1 MNESE
6 QILVSLLKRGDEK
19 AYRYL
24 YDRHYALLCKCAN
37 EWLQDPFWAETIVED
52 TIFHIWEIR
61 ENFDIRS
68 SMRSYLLRAVRNRCL
83 NHLQLESEKRE
94 VRFSKLPLEE
104 IDLPVNRSVDE
115 HPLGVLLERE
125 LENEIVK
132 AIETLPEECKRVF
145 KKSRFEHK
153 STDEIASELDISVN
167 TVKYHIK
174 KALSSLRTDLGRY
187 LIELSLLFLF
197 ML

>member
-19 AYRYL
+19 AYKYL
-24 YDRHYALLCKCAN
+24 YDRHYALLCKFAN

-61 ENFDIRS
+61 ENFDIQS
-68 SMRSYLLRAVRNRCL
+68 SIRSYLLRAVRNRCL

-94 VRFSKLPLEE
+94 IRFSKLQREE
-104 IDLPVNRSVDE
+104 LDLPAGKSTDE

-125 LENEIVK
+125 LENEIIK
-132 AIETLPEECKRVF
+132 AVEALPEECKRVF
-145 KKSRFEHK
+145 RKSRFEHK
-153 STDEIASELDISVN
+153 SVGEIAVELDISVN

-187 LIELSLLFLF
+187 LVDLSLFFLF

>member
-6 QILVSLLKRGDEK
+6 QILVSLLKKGDEK

-24 YDRHYALLCKCAN
+24 YDHHYIVLCKFAN

-61 ENFDIRS
+61 ENFDIQTS
-68 SMRSYLLRAVRNRCL
+68 VRSYLLRAVRNRCL

-94 VRFSKLPLEE
+94 VRFSKLPVGEV
-104 IDLPVNRSVDE
+104 DLPTRKYTDE

-125 LENEIVK
+125 LEDEIRK
-132 AIETLPEECKRVF
+132 AVDALPGECKQVF
-145 KKSRFEHK
+145 RKSRFEHK
-153 STDEIASELDISVN
+153 SNDEIACELNISVN
-167 TVKYHIK
+167 TVKYHMK
-174 KALSSLRTDLGRY
+174 KALSSLRTDLGHY
-187 LIELSLLFLF
+187 LIELSLFFLF